1 MEIISRGH
9 LLSFYKY
16 FVEVITRVSSGAVV
30 FGHYLMLNIA
40 FHYWMALTTQPG
52 VPPSDVILTEV
63 KNECLPFWCA
73 ISQLCWVSIVK
84 IYSPGYRIISC
95 TLEMVC
101 PKSCHNQVENVS
113 SLSNAWALFRRVVG
127 VWDGRVMQLT
137 HNSQAGTEV
146 SSQKFKAT
154 AAHEFWGS
162 ITYLILVG

>member
-1 MEIISRGH
+1 MN
-9 LLSFYKY
+9 
-16 FVEVITRVSSGAVV
+16 V
-30 FGHYLMLNIA
+30 F
-40 FHYWMALTTQPG
+40 PSG
-52 VPPSDVILTEV
+52 VPLANYVG
-63 KNECLPFWCA
+63 
-73 ISQLCWVSIVK
+73 VSIVK

-113 SLSNAWALFRRVVG
+113 FLSNAWALFRRVVG

-137 HNSQAGTEV
+137 HNSQAGTEA

-162 ITYLILVG
+162 ITVKDQTSPGALNFAHFGQFLVKFSSVP